1 MELEVI
7 ISSFESS
14 IPAKAD
20 SLCNSF
26 KSFVHNFDVFV
37 SESLASG
44 SLDSTSNVLVA
55 LQYLKDHD
63 HYLDKIKGDW
73 NFYSIA
79 VSTNEA
85 VYTLYEYGIRPKL
98 SCALDKELVN
108 LFERSTFLKEL
119 ISGDWAKSMVPTQQ
133 ELEYPF

>member
-14 IPAKAD
+14 IPAKVD

-44 SLDSTSNVLVA
+44 SLDFTSNVLIA

-63 HYLDKIKGDW
+63 HYLDRIKGDW

-85 VYTLYEYGIRPKL
+85 VYTLYEYGIKPKL